1 MFQNEPETFRVTED
15 AIESLQDFKKLPKE
29 MCTHSRV
36 MFVLE
41 KAGAD
46 MSTVTYHDCFVRDRY
61 NKRKAFKTTVYTGMM
76 KVYAKVRGFEELQML
91 LPDEHN
97 KELVPV
103 SSFGTSSVDKVRL
116 SDLII
121 CQAEDS
127 AATNTKKVIS
137 KDKSTVDVSKFI
149 ENNLK

>member
-15 AIESLQDFKKLPKE
+15 AIESLQEFKKLPND

-61 NKRKAFKTTVYTGMM
+61 NKRKAFKTTVYTGLM
-76 KVYAKVRGFEELQML
+76 KVCAKIRGFEGLQML
-91 LPDEHN
+91 LPDEHS
-97 KELVPV
+97 KDLVSI
-103 SSFGTSSVDKVRL
+103 SSFGTSTVDKALL

-121 CQAEDS
+121 CQADDS